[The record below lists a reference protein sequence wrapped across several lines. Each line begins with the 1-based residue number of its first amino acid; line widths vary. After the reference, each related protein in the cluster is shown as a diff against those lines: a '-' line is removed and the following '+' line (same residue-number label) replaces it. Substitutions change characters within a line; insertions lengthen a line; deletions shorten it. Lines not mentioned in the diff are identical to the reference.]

1 MPSSSRLRDFDL
13 LVTLPSPQEI
23 LWMLR
28 APPCHLTA
36 SVQAVDFQFYNGHLC
51 CPLLKTLLSPTPWAR
66 PAAHKKKCWPPS
78 LPWDSPHPILWSHVT
93 KLWRE
98 ANFQHSLSTF
108 IFNFIQQK
116 KWFTAEK
123 KKSTNCFKFMFF
135 HHMWIFHL
143 KKSFF
148 FWNSMVTFNSEK
160 ALNIEADT
168 KLLLQPLSEK

>member
-98 ANFQHSLSTF
+98 ANFQHSLSPSYL
-108 IFNFIQQK
+108 ISFNRKSDLLQK
-116 KWFTAEK
+116 KKNLLTVLNSCF
-123 KKSTNCFKFMFF
+123 STICGFST
-135 HHMWIFHL
+135 L
-143 KKSFF
+143 KKFLF
-148 FWNSMVTFNSEK
+148 LK
-160 ALNIEADT
+160 QYGYI
-168 KLLLQPLSEK
+168 

>member
-135 HHMWIFHL
+135 QHMWIFHL
-143 KKSFF
+143 KKVSFF
-148 FWNSMVTFNSEK
+148 ETVWLHLILK
-160 ALNIEADT
+160 
-168 KLLLQPLSEK
+168 KH